1 MADAAQPATYS
12 MFHKRP
18 VYNPLGIIID
28 PTTSQHHPQRYK
40 RPASAPVIRPA
51 LAPGQELRHRKWA
64 QPPGGRETLQEHLN
78 IWGPCFGSQNTSW
91 QRRYQSEARRVYTG
105 RQLPGVDGE
114 SRKPPVFR
122 QATNSSKAKK
132 KRPQSAAPAKKLAP
146 FRF

>member
-1 MADAAQPATYS
+1 MADAAQPATYAL
-12 MFHKRP
+12 FHRRP
-18 VYNPLGIIID
+18 LPNPLGVIVD
-28 PTTSQHHPQRYK
+28 PTTAQRHPQRYR
-40 RPASAPVIRPA
+40 RPASAPVHRPA

-91 QRRYQSEARRVYTG
+91 QRRYTSEARRVYTG
-105 RQLPGVDGE
+105 RQLPGVDGDN
-114 SRKPPVFR
+114 KPPTFR
-122 QATNSSKAKK
+122 QPTNSSKAKK